1 MEISNKVVMVTGGA
15 HGIGRALCERFA
27 RDGAKGVC
35 VVDLDA
41 DAGEQLAA
49 AIGGLF
55 VRCDVADEGQIQH
68 ALATAQERFGP
79 IDLFCGNAGVAFRD
93 GPGSAAGSTNAE
105 WTKTWEVNVMA
116 HVYAARALL
125 PAMIARGSGY
135 FLITASAAGLLT
147 QVGSSAYS
155 VTKHGAV
162 AFAESLAIAHAEQ
175 GIGVSVLCP
184 QGVWTNMT
192 RWVKESPRGADAMM
206 QPEQVAELVVQG
218 LAEER
223 FLILSHPVTK
233 EYIQNKARDYDGW
246 IHGMQRYRKKLRER
260 ARR

>member
-1 MEISNKVVMVTGGA
+1 MQIANKVIMVTGAA

-27 RDGAKGVC
+27 REGAKGIC
-35 VVDLDA
+35 VLDVDA

-49 AIGGLF
+49 AIGGSF
-55 VRCDVADEGQIQH
+55 ARCDVADEGQLQRAI
-68 ALATAQERFGP
+68 AAAQERFGP
-79 IDLFCGNAGVAFRD
+79 IDLYCGNAGVAFRD
-93 GPGSAAGSTNAE
+93 GPGSVAGSSNAE
-105 WTKTWEVNVMA
+105 WAKTWEVNVMA

-125 PAMIARGSGY
+125 PGMLARGSGH

-147 QVGSSAYS
+147 QIGSAAYS

-162 AFAESLAIAHAEQ
+162 AFAESLAIAHGEQ

-192 RWVKESPRGADAMM
+192 RWVKESPKGADAML

-218 LAEER
+218 LAEDR
-223 FLILSHPVTK
+223 FLILSHPVTR
-233 EYIQNKARDYDGW
+233 EYLQNKASDYDGW
-246 IHGMQRYRKKLRER
+246 VRGMQRYRRKLREQS
-260 ARR
+260 RR